1 MATALRGNIYW
12 HDFGPVTGAELSGN
26 RPALILSNDSLNKS
40 LTTAITI
47 PTSTTEPQERFRRQ
61 HIWLNES
68 ESYAS
73 ARQLKSVLQE
83 NLGECIGWASSQEL
97 EDIITS
103 IIGRIWRG
111 QKPGHLETPQGLRP
125 IQRGTVLQHPAQV
138 EREEATDDLLVLDY
152 NAGNYMAVVVDL
164 EHQARNAASPI
175 AVPVRINGEAGPAS
189 ALVHRI
195 RSLDMSQRKFT
206 PTAMADTE
214 DTQQAIGKLMRMIE
228 G

>member
-1 MATALRGNIYW
+1 MATALRGNIHW

-26 RPALILSNDSLNKS
+26 RPALIISNNSLNKN

-47 PTSTTEPQERFRRQ
+47 PTSTTEPEERFRRQ

-83 NLGECIGWASSQEL
+83 NLGECIGRASSQEL

-103 IIGRIWRG
+103 ITGRIWRE
-111 QKPGHLETPQGLRP
+111 QTPGHLETPEGLRP
-125 IQRGTVLQHPAQV
+125 IQRGTVLQHPAQTA
-138 EREEATDDLLVLDY
+138 REEGASDLLVLDY
-152 NAGNYMAVVVDL
+152 NAGNYMAVVADL
-164 EHQARNAASPI
+164 EYRARSAASPV
-175 AVPVRINGEAGPAS
+175 AVSVRVNGEAGPAS

-195 RSLDMSQRKFT
+195 RSLDLSQREFT
-206 PTAMADTE
+206 PTAMADAE
-214 DTQQAIGKLMRMIE
+214 DTQQVIDRLIRMIE